1 MLKSIST
8 VKKETTDNSLT
19 SDNVIYKIIERQQ
32 QAIENLTKEIL
43 EPANLIKLTLSNPRE
58 INNHILGGFVNLDVL
73 NFNPGEYNVAQLAVA
88 NNLQFIKLY
97 LGEDINLYYQNF
109 FAVNNIMLNEENIRD
124 FRFIIY
130 IYAGY
135 VNAGNPND
143 SASFKQYLINNIINK
158 SSDNFNSRIQG
169 QNQKMWHFLTELT
182 KNFNKLKADNTGRI
196 LDIKHGYNDEV
207 LKLEL
212 YNYFKSFNDKWASGN
227 SIENKPLLEEF
238 LFLDKANKD
247 IGDNVFVSMQRL
259 IDIDEQKNKSK
270 LDFFTLINI
279 LIKNSGFDLRV
290 LPAYVNFYGT
300 NFSKSKKIIPSKTL
314 AQNLFGSFLDV
325 DTEESSPKII
335 LHYMGPTSKHL
346 DMSMIKSDM
355 NKYKNDGFDISDPHN
370 NPIIVA
376 PDVFRDTDF
385 SKSNKVVAFEVSFGD
400 QNQSIFKNFAISQD
414 SLKNTTESFEVLERL
429 GRSESGAAV
438 AQLDIGLFEIYR
450 QVSYTCEITCLG
462 DVMIQPT
469 MYFYLKNI
477 PMFEGS
483 YWITEV
489 SHSINLGKFETRF
502 KGSRIPMLSL
512 PDPKDSFMS
521 SYRTLFDD
529 LTNKATRIVKQAA
542 SELVIS
548 TTVNGNTITDE
559 NGNQYIIDKCGV
571 EIDGE
576 KLYKKAGITN
586 YHISY
591 NGYQGEKYIQRIEYK
606 DKGNWLRSATVL
618 MGHPL
623 DNPISDD
630 SIMYIASTYREPI
643 GTSVKVSWLDIKN
656 KTNDIYFYSGRF
668 QPADANVLY
677 QDYANVLYQDYTQH
691 YTKTKFYN
699 PKNNKEVIVEHNFNY
714 DDIRLNSITNT
725 NLSGPI
731 DTRPI
736 DNMYTIGMS
745 KKLMKDLGIE
755 KTGEIIYYALL

>member
-1 MLKSIST
+1 
-8 VKKETTDNSLT
+8 
-19 SDNVIYKIIERQQ
+19 
-32 QAIENLTKEIL
+32 
-43 EPANLIKLTLSNPRE
+43 
-58 INNHILGGFVNLDVL
+58 
-73 NFNPGEYNVAQLAVA
+73 
-88 NNLQFIKLY
+88 
-97 LGEDINLYYQNF
+97 
-109 FAVNNIMLNEENIRD
+109 
-124 FRFIIY
+124 
-130 IYAGY
+130 
-135 VNAGNPND
+135 
-143 SASFKQYLINNIINK
+143 
-158 SSDNFNSRIQG
+158 
-169 QNQKMWHFLTELT
+169 
-182 KNFNKLKADNTGRI
+182 
-196 LDIKHGYNDEV
+196 
-207 LKLEL
+207 
-212 YNYFKSFNDKWASGN
+212 
-227 SIENKPLLEEF
+227 
-238 LFLDKANKD
+238 
-247 IGDNVFVSMQRL
+247 
-259 IDIDEQKNKSK
+259 
-270 LDFFTLINI
+270 
-279 LIKNSGFDLRV
+279 
-290 LPAYVNFYGT
+290 
-300 NFSKSKKIIPSKTL
+300 
-314 AQNLFGSFLDV
+314 
-325 DTEESSPKII
+325 
-335 LHYMGPTSKHL
+335 
-346 DMSMIKSDM
+346 
-355 NKYKNDGFDISDPHN
+355 
-370 NPIIVA
+370 
-376 PDVFRDTDF
+376 
-385 SKSNKVVAFEVSFGD
+385 
-400 QNQSIFKNFAISQD
+400 
-414 SLKNTTESFEVLERL
+414 
-429 GRSESGAAV
+429 
-438 AQLDIGLFEIYR
+438 
-450 QVSYTCEITCLG
+450 
-462 DVMIQPT
+462 
-469 MYFYLKNI
+469 
-477 PMFEGS
+477 MFEGS